1 MENPE
6 SYVCF
11 NCILVHLTVVLLDLF
26 IFFYLTCLPSLCFMQ
41 EEKQKKGLAAKLEL
55 AKFLQETIA
64 EMARR
69 NKAKAQ
75 TEDETQR
82 FSTYVQKVKYSLTSC
97 VYQKG
102 IAAQRRVFLSQQSPW
117 FLLLYC
123 FLCTLLLLRVDC
135 CLLSVSSLSWNL
147 RCIGLSII

>member
-1 MENPE
+1 
-6 SYVCF
+6 
-11 NCILVHLTVVLLDLF
+11 
-26 IFFYLTCLPSLCFMQ
+26 MQ

-82 FSTYVQKVKYSLTSC
+82 FSTYVQKVTYS
-97 VYQKG
+97 KK
-102 IAAQRRVFLSQQSPW
+102 
-117 FLLLYC
+117 
-123 FLCTLLLLRVDC
+123 
-135 CLLSVSSLSWNL
+135 SVSPQLIHFSNPFYQTK
-147 RCIGLSII
+147 GLKVAYVTCHAKVITIRPGTLTR

>member
-1 MENPE
+1 MTAHQTAA
-6 SYVCF
+6 VCV
-11 NCILVHLTVVLLDLF
+11 ISWAVSSF
-26 IFFYLTCLPSLCFMQ
+26 IFTQ

-82 FSTYVQKVKYSLTSC
+82 FSKYVQEVNHSIWNANTIYFLDD
-97 VYQKG
+97 
-102 IAAQRRVFLSQQSPW
+102 VFLKSS
-117 FLLLYC
+117 
-123 FLCTLLLLRVDC
+123 
-135 CLLSVSSLSWNL
+135 SVISHYLKRWTKVYPAEHKCVSFPKLEY
-147 RCIGLSII
+147 I

>member
-1 MENPE
+1 MK
-6 SYVCF
+6 
-11 NCILVHLTVVLLDLF
+11 F
-26 IFFYLTCLPSLCFMQ
+26 IFFKLPCVPSQ

-82 FSTYVQKVKYSLTSC
+82 FSTYVQKVNYSFPSC
-97 VYQKG
+97 
-102 IAAQRRVFLSQQSPW
+102 SSPKVEPW
-117 FLLLYC
+117 RLW
-123 FLCTLLLLRVDC
+123 DP
-135 CLLSVSSLSWNL
+135 
-147 RCIGLSII
+147 IQ

>member
-1 MENPE
+1 MCTKKNFFFQD
-6 SYVCF
+6 F
-11 NCILVHLTVVLLDLF
+11 NERTLF
-26 IFFYLTCLPSLCFMQ
+26 ERDRKKKNCLSSLQ

-82 FSTYVQKVKYSLTSC
+82 FSTYVQKVKCAILI
-97 VYQKG
+97 K
-102 IAAQRRVFLSQQSPW
+102 L
-117 FLLLYC
+117 
-123 FLCTLLLLRVDC
+123 
-135 CLLSVSSLSWNL
+135 
-147 RCIGLSII
+147 

>member
-1 MENPE
+1 MHQTVAEVYFLKPT
-6 SYVCF
+6 C
-11 NCILVHLTVVLLDLF
+11 VHSV
-26 IFFYLTCLPSLCFMQ
+26 FFTQ

-82 FSTYVQKVKYSLTSC
+82 FSTYVQKVGQSKRNMS
-97 VYQKG
+97 QKSM
-102 IAAQRRVFLSQQSPW
+102 ATNAQF
-117 FLLLYC
+117 
-123 FLCTLLLLRVDC
+123 
-135 CLLSVSSLSWNL
+135 
-147 RCIGLSII
+147 